1 MVISNLNEKE
11 RKMTSHKDLKVWQK
25 AIELVKVI
33 YDVTIT
39 FPNTEQFGLISQI
52 RRCAVSIPSNIAE
65 GCGRNSNKELIHF
78 LYITS
83 GSASELETQIIISQ
97 ELGFLEKRK
106 SEELQE
112 MVLEIIK
119 MTSSLIKSIKTRTD
133 NTQIN

>member
-1 MVISNLNEKE
+1 
-11 RKMTSHKDLKVWQK
+11 MTSHKDLKVWQK

>member
-1 MVISNLNEKE
+1 
-11 RKMTSHKDLKVWQK
+11 MTSHKDLKVWQK

-78 LYITS
+78 LYITL